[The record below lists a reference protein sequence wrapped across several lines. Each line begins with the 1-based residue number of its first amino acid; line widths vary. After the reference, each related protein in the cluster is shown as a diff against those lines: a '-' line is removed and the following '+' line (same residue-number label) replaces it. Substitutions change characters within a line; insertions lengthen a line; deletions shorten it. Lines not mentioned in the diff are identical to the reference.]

1 MARPPVTVPDAIEA
15 AWAAGVKV
23 RTDGN
28 DLLLEADDPPPS
40 SVLDRLRQQKAAVVA
55 FVARNRAISGSAPS
69 VPPPRP
75 LVMQDGRRLYHVNAT
90 RQGSPTEAAWRLV
103 DEARD
108 AHVVTVADNTTLVIV
123 LPAGVPDTIV
133 RRLAAMADDVL
144 AVLHRAS
151 DWRLGREPLESP
163 T

>member
-1 MARPPVTVPDAIEA
+1 LTAPDAIRA
-15 AWAAGVKV
+15 AWAAGVRV
-23 RTDGN
+23 STDGN
-28 DLLLEADDPPPS
+28 DLLLEANAPPPS
-40 SVLDRLRQQKAAVVA
+40 PVLDRLRRQKAAVIA
-55 FVARNRAISGSAPS
+55 FMMRTRATPGSAPS

-103 DEARD
+103 AEARD
-108 AHVVTVADNTTLVIV
+108 AHVVTVADNTILVIV

-151 DWRLGREPLESP
+151 DRRLGREPLECRHA
-163 T
+163 